1 MLLHAA
7 LRRHS
12 AGCTVAGAAGCR
24 GREFNVSH
32 PSLTPSLSAADVLPK
47 TAYLYPHDAYSC
59 FAPITFA
66 PIKLNSN
73 KHAQRI
79 GSLAEC
85 GDSVHLA
92 VAF

>member
-1 MLLHAA
+1 MNIRVVCCQLPAA
-7 LRRHS
+7 EPELTPLTH
-12 AGCTVAGAAGCR
+12 TPD
-24 GREFNVSH
+24 SH

-47 TAYLYPHDAYSC
+47 NAHLYPHDAYSC
-59 FAPITFA
+59 FAPITLA

-79 GSLAEC
+79 GSLAES